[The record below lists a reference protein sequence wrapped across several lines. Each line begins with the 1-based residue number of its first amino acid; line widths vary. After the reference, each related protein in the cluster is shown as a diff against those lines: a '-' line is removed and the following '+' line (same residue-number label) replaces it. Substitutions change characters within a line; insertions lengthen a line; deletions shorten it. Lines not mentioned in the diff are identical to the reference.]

1 MKYFFGRLNVIII
14 YTWDKRS
21 ATNYGPKTTRRNAI
35 WRCTNAYETRARA
48 SHPRRSPSIRYCPEL
63 NSIDCM
69 FEFVYLWLCL
79 VSMALTFAIHLGRIH
94 VMLVQARARDFEWE
108 RDGGG
113 RLCRNE
119 MRSESH
125 SLTHTH
131 TLYSG
136 AGPND
141 GRFHACYENKIGDCA
156 QNESCVLIGLR
167 AIARYAHGDS
177 SVNQSMYIFHS
188 STTHIHIKYD
198 VCNCLDFDFDS
209 KRCFLCETFFFFFFF
224 FVRPTIESS
233 CLWARAQW
241 AI

>member
-79 VSMALTFAIHLGRIH
+79 VSMALAFAIHLGRIH

-131 TLYSG
+131 THFT
-136 AGPND
+136 AAPAPTTAAFMNVM
-141 GRFHACYENKIGDCA
+141 KIKSATVHKMNHVFWLDCA
-156 QNESCVLIGLR
+156 RLR
-167 AIARYAHGDS
+167 GTLTATAASIS
-177 SVNQSMYIFHS
+177 
-188 STTHIHIKYD
+188 
-198 VCNCLDFDFDS
+198 
-209 KRCFLCETFFFFFFF
+209 LCIYFTLPLHTF
-224 FVRPTIESS
+224 T
-233 CLWARAQW
+233 
-241 AI
+241 